1 MGVYDFL
8 LTSPSP
14 LRLFECGGVYLIARE
29 PGAPDVVLV
38 FAMESRIKPE
48 ESYTTGN
55 DEIAPPEEY
64 FPIFYSLLEECFVG
78 ERCFDG

>member
-1 MGVYDFL
+1 
-8 LTSPSP
+8 
-14 LRLFECGGVYLIARE
+14 LIARE

-38 FAMESRIKPE
+38 FARESRINPE
-48 ESYTTGN
+48 VSYATGN
-55 DEIAPPEEY
+55 YEITPPEEY